1 MAEVHNLYFE
11 MYLSY
16 SLYSKQIIHFL
27 ISVSTKKKKIHTL
40 NIENCVLFMGIC
52 RTLSLGGASQVVQ

>member
-16 SLYSKQIIHFL
+16 SPYSKQIIHFL
-27 ISVSTKKKKIHTL
+27 ISVSTKKKKNSHPKHRELCFIHGNL
-40 NIENCVLFMGIC
+40 
-52 RTLSLGGASQVVQ
+52 